1 MVVVGGGG
9 VGSGG
14 EKGRRREKRLARGET
29 TSGRIEGKRE
39 DRIPP
44 SLTDLSKGDDG
55 RSSRQEEVRSKL
67 RMAYLV
73 LITMNSNVN
82 TIIYSGAYN
91 YNYNYYEAVTDS
103 QLGGGGYG

>member
-1 MVVVGGGG
+1 
-9 VGSGG
+9 
-14 EKGRRREKRLARGET
+14 
-29 TSGRIEGKRE
+29 
-39 DRIPP
+39 
-44 SLTDLSKGDDG
+44 
-55 RSSRQEEVRSKL
+55 
-67 RMAYLV
+67 MAYLV